1 MKNQKRWTFQKTGTP
16 FLCHSREGGNP
27 VLNRWIPG
35 QARNDKPGGFTLVEL
50 ILVVLILSIA
60 AVIAIPMF
68 SSAADIQVRSAANRI
83 AADLDY
89 ARGLAITRQ
98 KNYAVV
104 FDPANESY
112 DIRDSNNVVITN
124 PLDGKFFTVNLTNDS
139 RISGVNIF
147 SVKERDE
154 LGNDIPIT
162 DNAITFDYLGTP
174 YSSKNV
180 PSPTARLIN
189 QGVVKLQSRV
199 GGFVLTVRVEPVTG
213 CVTIE

>member
-1 MKNQKRWTFQKTGTP
+1 MKNRKRWTFQKTGTP

-35 QARNDKPGGFTLVEL
+35 QARNDKSGGFTLVEL

-60 AVIAIPMF
+60 ALVAIPMF
-68 SSAADIQVRSAANRI
+68 SSAADIQVRSVANRI

-112 DIRDSNNVVITN
+112 DIREAGFSIIKN
-124 PLDGKFFTVNLTNDS
+124 PLDGKDFLVDLTADH
-139 RISGVNIF
+139 RISGVNIESTNF
-147 SVKERDE
+147 
-154 LGNDIPIT
+154 T
-162 DNAITFDYLGTP
+162 DAVTFDYLGTP
-174 YSSKNV
+174 YPGNV
-180 PSPTARLIN
+180 ASPTARLN
-189 QGVVKLQSRV
+189 DTGVITLQSKDGRFVIRV
-199 GGFVLTVRVEPVTG
+199 KVEPLTG
-213 CVTIE
+213 YVTIE